1 MNGAGRGCEDLMHP
15 DDVLAVRNLRV
26 AFRQHNVSVPAVQD
40 VSFRIARG
48 ETLALVGE
56 SGSGKSVTSLGILGL
71 LPTARTCEAQG
82 EVWLRRKSG
91 LVIDLLTQSEHE
103 MRQIRGGEAAMIFQE
118 PMTSFNP
125 VKTIGMQIAEA
136 VRCHGNLGRRAARSH
151 AAELLGLVG
160 IADPVKRLDDYPHEM
175 SGGMRQR
182 AMIAM
187 AISCEPSLLIADEP
201 TTALDVTVQAQILAL
216 LRRIQEQSAMAM
228 IFITHNLGVVG
239 EIADRVMVMYSG
251 RVVEEAPTRSLFV
264 KPRMPYTAGL
274 LRSVPRLEDLGAGVP
289 GELPAIPG
297 NVPDPLSPPPGCAF
311 APRCDFR
318 VAGQCDT
325 AMPAM
330 ASCEAGHHVRCV
342 RWHEIEAGLQGG
354 VA

>member
-1 MNGAGRGCEDLMHP
+1 MTTTHLSGSSVMSA
-15 DDVLAVRNLRV
+15 DDVLLVRNL
-26 AFRQHNVSVPAVQD
+26 NVSFSRGGTHVPAVQD
-40 VSFRIARG
+40 VSLRLARG

-71 LPTARTCEAQG
+71 LPQGRTCTVQG
-82 EVWLRRKSG
+82 EVQLHRKSG
-91 LVIDLLTQSEHE
+91 QVIDLLKQSEE
-103 MRQIRGGEAAMIFQE
+103 DMRRIRGREVAMIFQE

-125 VKTIGMQIAEA
+125 VKTIGAQVMEA
-136 VRCHGNLGRRAARSH
+136 VLCHSDVGRRAARTL
-151 AAELLGLVG
+151 AAELLALVG

-187 AISCEPSLLIADEP
+187 AISCEPKLLIADEP

-216 LRRIQEQSAMAM
+216 LRNIQEQSAMAM

-239 EIADRVMVMYSG
+239 QVADRVMVMYNG
-251 RVVEEAPTRSLFV
+251 RVAEEAPARSLFL
-264 KPRMPYTAGL
+264 KPRMPYTTGL
-274 LRSVPRLEDLGAGVP
+274 LRSVPRLADLGAG
-289 GELPAIPG
+289 GLNSLPAIRG
-297 NVPDPLSPPPGCAF
+297 NVPDPLNPPPGCAF

-325 AMPAM
+325 AIPEMVTCDAD
-330 ASCEAGHHVRCV
+330 HRVRCV
-342 RWHEIEAGLQGG
+342 RWQEIEAGLQGEP
-354 VA
+354 A